1 MSGDTIVADNKM
13 NMTNSALVHK
23 PTMHSPMGWSQMHS
37 QCSLG
42 QSYCSPLPC
51 GVGTWSTAQCM
62 SLGQSYCSPLLCGV
76 ETWSTVQCM
85 SLGQSY
91 YSPLPCGVETWST
104 AQCMSLGQSYCSPL
118 PCGVETWSTVQCVS
132 LGQSYCSPLPCGVE
146 TWSTVQCMSLG
157 QTELLLTPALRW
169 RNLKYSSVRELQ
181 RLSSERRVSNSRTSG
196 LQESHE
202 MSG

>member
-62 SLGQSYCSPLLCGV
+62 SLGQSYCSPLL
-76 ETWSTVQCM
+76 
-85 SLGQSY
+85 
-91 YSPLPCGVETWST
+91 
-104 AQCMSLGQSYCSPL
+104 
-118 PCGVETWSTVQCVS
+118 CGVETWSTVQCVS